1 MCKMK
6 KLGVLTIGQSPR
18 MDVTPSFQN
27 IIGEKVEIVERG
39 ALDSLTEEEI
49 QDIVPNDGDVTYISK
64 LRNGNPVKI
73 NKEKLLPLLQAELIA
88 LEKEVDLTI
97 MLCTGDFPT
106 IESAKPV
113 LYPDRILVKVI
124 ESVLSEGTLGLVIPL
139 EEQRQS
145 LQEKWVETGLDIVI
159 AVASPYSEE
168 NFTRAGEKLLD
179 LGADVIALDCMGYS
193 EEHKKDVV
201 KGSGLPVIVSRTLVA
216 RIAKEYL
223 G

>member
-1 MCKMK
+1 MK

-18 MDVTPSFQN
+18 MDVIPSFQR
-27 IIGEKVEIVERG
+27 IIEEKVEIVERG

-49 QDIVPNDGDVTYISK
+49 QDIGPNDGDVTYISK
-64 LRNGNPVKI
+64 LRNGNSVKI
-73 NKEKLLPLLQAELIA
+73 NKEKLLPLLQAELTA

-97 MLCTGDFPT
+97 MLCTGNFPT
-106 IESAKPV
+106 IVSAKPV

-145 LQEKWVETGLDIVI
+145 LKEKWVETGLDIVI
-159 AVASPYSEE
+159 AVASPYSGE
-168 NFTRAGEKLLD
+168 NFTQAGEKLLD

-216 RIAKEYL
+216 SIAKEYL